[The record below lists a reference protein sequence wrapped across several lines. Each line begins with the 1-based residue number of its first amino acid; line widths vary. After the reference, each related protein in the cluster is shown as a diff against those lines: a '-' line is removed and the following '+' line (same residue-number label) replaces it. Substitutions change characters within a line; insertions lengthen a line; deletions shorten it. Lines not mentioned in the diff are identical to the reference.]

1 MGFFFI
7 GHAAFST
14 LDNLCPKAYVLIM
27 NTVQKTASFQS
38 TKDQTEQKVMVQLM
52 SEIEKNPSVTQ
63 RNLAAESGIA
73 LGLMNGYLKR
83 CVKKGWVRVSQVS
96 PSRIAYFLTS
106 DGLKEKSRM
115 VKDYL
120 GRSLT
125 FFRDAKNQCENVFM
139 GCQRQSWTNIA
150 LVGNSDLADIAKLVA
165 LRVGIEVVLE
175 DKHSNLY
182 KYDAVLITDITT
194 PQDTYDDLVNL
205 IEPHKI
211 LTLPLLHVSKKFK
224 GQTGI

>member
-1 MGFFFI
+1 LD
-7 GHAAFST
+7 AT
-14 LDNLCPKAYVLIM
+14 LDNMHPKAYVLIM
-27 NTVQKTASFQS
+27 NTLQKTASFQS
-38 TKDQTEQKVMVQLM
+38 TKDQTEQKVMVQLL

-96 PSRIAYFLTS
+96 PSRIAYFLTPE
-106 DGLKEKSRM
+106 GLKEKSRM

-125 FFRDAKNQCENVFM
+125 FFRDAKNQCEHVFLD
-139 GCQRQSWTNIA
+139 CQGQGWTKIA
-150 LVGNSDLADIAKLVA
+150 LVGDSDLTEIAKLVA
-165 LRVGIEVVLE
+165 LRVGVEVILE
-175 DKHSNLY
+175 DYHSNLF

-194 PQDTYDDLVNL
+194 PQDTYDDLVSR
-205 IEPHKI
+205 IESQKI
-211 LTLPLLHVSKKFK
+211 LTLELLHVSRKSSFEENVK
-224 GQTGI
+224 

>member
-1 MGFFFI
+1 MGHFRP
-7 GHAAFST
+7 T
-14 LDNLCPKAYVLIM
+14 LDNLYPKAYVLIM

-38 TKDQTEQKVMVQLM
+38 TKDQTEQKVMVQLL
-52 SEIEKNPSVTQ
+52 SEIERNPSVTQ

-96 PSRIAYFLTS
+96 PSRIAYFLTPE
-106 DGLKEKSRM
+106 GLKEKSRM

-125 FFRDAKNQCENVFM
+125 FFRDAKNQCENVFL
-139 GCQRQSWTNIA
+139 GCQRQSWSKIA
-150 LVGNSDLADIAKLVA
+150 LVGDSDLAEIAKLVA

-175 DKHSNLY
+175 NNYSNLS

-194 PQDTYDDLVNL
+194 PQDTYDALVKG
-205 IEPHKI
+205 IGPQKI
-211 LTLPLLHVSKKFK
+211 LTLELLHVSRRE
-224 GQTGI
+224 